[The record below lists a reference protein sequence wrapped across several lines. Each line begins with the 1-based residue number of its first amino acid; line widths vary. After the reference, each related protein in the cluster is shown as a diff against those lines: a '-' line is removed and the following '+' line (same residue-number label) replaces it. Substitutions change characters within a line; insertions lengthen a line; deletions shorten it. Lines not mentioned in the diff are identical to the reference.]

1 MIISTQ
7 YITTEYT
14 RTSKLGVNHT
24 YIRKK
29 TIIMLRCDCC
39 GLEFN
44 RPKGSMAP
52 ARLSNQVYHVC
63 NMCDVKAFA
72 QSKGVE
78 TRNVWNMPVSSLKN
92 LTKL

>member
-1 MIISTQ
+1 MIIATE

-14 RTSKLGVNHT
+14 RTSKLGVSHT
-24 YIRKK
+24 YVRKK
-29 TIIMLRCDCC
+29 TIVILRCDCC
-39 GLEFN
+39 GSVFT

-52 ARLSNQVYHVC
+52 ARVSNQVYHVC
-63 NMCDVKAFA
+63 NLCDVKAFA

-78 TRNVWNMPVSSLKN
+78 IRNIWNMPVSSLKN